1 MVEKNLLIRA
11 LERYT
16 SADPGDR
23 TSDRIVEAALRQ
35 FELFGITGSTIEQ
48 ITRRAGLSRVTL
60 YRRFPG
66 KRQLIEAVIMAKM
79 TGFLADLEQEIAQY
93 PNVGD
98 KLTEGFVFVLGA
110 LREDVLLS
118 RLLDTEPETFVPYLT
133 VQGAPVLGAAADF
146 LAMHLA
152 QDLDDDRTGT
162 ELLTVADLTVRLV
175 VSFVLTPHT
184 TVDLDDPRTARD
196 YAQRYLAPILTGGL
210 PLPDCATTGAV
221 PPTAPNGQD

>member
-11 LERYT
+11 LERYGA
-16 SADPGDR
+16 ADQGDR
-23 TSDRIVEAALRQ
+23 TSERIVEAALRQ

-66 KRQLIEAVIMAKM
+66 KRQLIEAVVMRKM
-79 TGFLADLEQEIAQY
+79 TGFLADLEQEIARY
-93 PNVGD
+93 PNAGD

-110 LREDVLLS
+110 LRQDVLLS
-118 RLLDTEPETFVPYLT
+118 RLLDSEPETFLPYLT
-133 VQGAPVLGAAADF
+133 VAGAPVLGAAADF

-152 QDLDDDRTGT
+152 RDLDDDRSGT

-184 TVDLDDPRTARD
+184 TVDLDDPQTARD
-196 YAQRYLAPILTGGL
+196 YAQRYLAPILTGGH
-210 PLPDCATTGAV
+210 PLPGDSTL
-221 PPTAPNGQD
+221 

>member
-11 LERYT
+11 LECYGA
-16 SADPGDR
+16 ADPGDR
-23 TSDRIVEAALRQ
+23 TSERIVEAALRQ
-35 FELFGITGSTIEQ
+35 FELFGIAGSTIEQ

-66 KRQLIEAVIMAKM
+66 KRHLIEAVVMRKM
-79 TGFLADLEQEIAQY
+79 TGFLADLDREIAQY
-93 PNVGD
+93 PDAGD
-98 KLTEGFVFVLGA
+98 KLTEGFVFVLGT

-118 RLLDTEPETFVPYLT
+118 RLLDSEPETFVPYLT
-133 VQGAPVLGAAADF
+133 VQGAPVLAAAADF

-152 QDLDDDRTGT
+152 HDLDDDRTGA

-184 TVDLDDPRTARD
+184 TVDLDDPQTARD
-196 YAQRYLAPILTGGL
+196 YAQRYLAPILTGGHHL
-210 PLPDCATTGAV
+210 PGARTTDPDTPFCG
-221 PPTAPNGQD
+221 D